1 METEKRKL
9 GRKKMVKSTLNSSGS
24 VISVPRNG
32 ERWRERRRRRR
43 SVRKKG
49 DVERKKGEEKKR
61 VKGEFDC

>member
-49 DVERKKGEEKKR
+49 EEKKR